1 MTHTDHTSHGSGP
14 AGLTGGSAEDHG
26 SAGSAHDAS
35 AHSAHGAHSHGAHAA
50 HIHADRPGHG
60 PAPEGDSDMA
70 ELLDLDAA
78 LGARVLAD
86 ALDAATAVLGTEP
99 RSIADLGAGTGTGT
113 LALAS
118 RFPEA
123 HVHSLDA
130 TASMLDH
137 LTASTETSGFSDRVT
152 THLTDLDGD
161 WPAVLPEQVD
171 LAWAALSLHHVSD
184 PARVLRQAY
193 GALRPGGV
201 LVVTEMSGARFEPSD
216 LGSGRDGLGDRVT
229 AALAAHGYPVT
240 AEWTTALG
248 EACFA
253 PVERHEMSFEASA
266 TTAEGA
272 RYLAIQLSRNRDR
285 IADDL
290 SADDLAALDAVV
302 LTLGTGTS
310 EVRTVSGRVVWVAV
324 RPLDEVRPSGEGE
337 QTGRAAADAGAPSVS
352 ADRPT
357 TDYEGAD
364 R

>member
-1 MTHTDHTSHGSGP
+1 MSLAHRSSSVEGMTHTDHTSHGSGP

-35 AHSAHGAHSHGAHAA
+35 AHVAHGAHAHAA

-78 LGARVLAD
+78 LGATVLAD
-86 ALDAATAVLGTEP
+86 ALDAAAAVLGTEP
-99 RSIADLGAGTGTGT
+99 RSIVDLGAGTGTGT
-113 LALAS
+113 LALAG
-118 RFPEA
+118 RFPQA

-137 LTASTETSGFSDRVT
+137 LTASAATAGVGGRVT

-201 LVVTEMSGARFEPSD
+201 LIVTEMSGARFEPSD
-216 LGSGRDGLGDRVT
+216 LGSARDGLGDRVT

-253 PVERHEMSFEASA
+253 PVDRHEMSFDASA

-272 RYLAIQLSRNRDR
+272 RYLAIQLSRSRDR
-285 IADDL
+285 IAGDL
-290 SADDLAALDAVV
+290 SAEDLAALDGVIAA
-302 LTLGTGTS
+302 LDAGTA

-324 RPLDEVRPSGEGE
+324 RPLD
-337 QTGRAAADAGAPSVS
+337 
-352 ADRPT
+352 T
-357 TDYEGAD
+357 TTHEGAD